1 MAGAAQFRWHSAGS
15 VGQHEHQHPFYPSSV
30 TAMGFQF
37 ELVWADRL
45 YGESKV
51 NFVNGLDESKLPYS
65 RLVLHTPDLHIT
77 PMP

>member
-1 MAGAAQFRWHSAGS
+1 
-15 VGQHEHQHPFYPSSV
+15 
-30 TAMGFQF
+30 MGFQF